1 MLLADG
7 PCLDRDERLPRVY
20 RRFACEGKAGCHVSA
35 HEEDPT
41 YKTLSLYIE
50 REVERDVSKKLKHLA
65 SKKLLDNGQEIMKS
79 MYTKGIF

>member
-7 PCLDRDERLPRVY
+7 PCPDRDERLPRVY

-41 YKTLSLYIE
+41 YKTLSE
-50 REVERDVSKKLKHLA
+50 REVERDVSKKLNHLA